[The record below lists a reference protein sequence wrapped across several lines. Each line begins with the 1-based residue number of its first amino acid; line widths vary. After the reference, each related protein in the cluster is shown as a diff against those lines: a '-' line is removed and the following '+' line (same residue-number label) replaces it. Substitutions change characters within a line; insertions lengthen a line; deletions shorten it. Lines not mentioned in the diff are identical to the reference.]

1 MNDRNDRRGNNH
13 GQQSQQGQRNDSG
26 QRFSEQRGRA
36 KSKGS
41 NEQSRGGYPARLES
55 PAFGRDRFGV
65 RPASDYGYSG
75 DDRFGGRELRV
86 SGDGFPIAGDF
97 RAGHDPADHEHMSGW
112 GGSVRDDHDLSASG
126 RYENRWGTRPDPRF
140 VPEHGFAG
148 PYVGRGPKG
157 YVRSDE
163 RIREEI
169 CEMLYLQGYVDT
181 AEVEVSVQNGE
192 VTFTGTVQNRGDKR
206 FIEEMAE
213 RVAGVNEIHNQIRRS
228 RAPGERDSSVDLS
241 SQSSGRGHAQNNAA
255 PNGNGNQRT
264 NEPPRTSARH
274 LSA

>member
-1 MNDRNDRRGNNH
+1 MNDRNDRRGNE
-13 GQQSQQGQRNDSG
+13 QRRDPDSR
-26 QRFSEQRGRA
+26 QRFANDR
-36 KSKGS
+36 
-41 NEQSRGGYPARLES
+41 SREGAPSVQGPHGGYPARLES
-55 PAFGRDRFGV
+55 PRFGSDRFGV

-75 DDRFGGRELRV
+75 DDRFAGRELRIAD
-86 SGDGFPIAGDF
+86 DGFPIAGDF
-97 RAGHDPADHEHMSGW
+97 RMGHDAADHEHVPGW
-112 GGSVRDDHDLSASG
+112 GGSVRNDHDLANAG
-126 RYENRWGTRPDPRF
+126 RYENRWASRPDPRF

-181 AEVEVSVQNGE
+181 AEVEVSVKNGE

-206 FIEEMAE
+206 FIEEMTE

-228 RAPGERDSSVDLS
+228 RAADERDSSVDLGAAQRSPS
-241 SQSSGRGHAQNNAA
+241 SQG
-255 PNGNGNQRT
+255 NGNGRSQPQSEASPQGNVRQDGSRST
-264 NEPPRTSARH
+264 RH
-274 LSA
+274 